1 MTDCKTGAEHIKS
14 LKDGRTVYIDG
25 KLVPDVTEHPA
36 FRNSVK
42 SAALLYDYQARPE
55 NIEMMTF
62 LPPGSNRRIN
72 RAWQMPRNYAEMVQ
86 RRKAMQAWARLSY
99 GFMGR
104 SPDHLASAL
113 VGQRMGIEV
122 FEKHGPKRAQALRDY
137 FEEASRNDYFLTY
150 VIINPQ
156 AERAKDW
163 GEQKE
168 ELVARIVD
176 EDSAGVTIRGAKML
190 GTSSIMANEV
200 FVANL
205 QPLKPGEEDLAFSC
219 ALPMSAKGMR
229 VLSRKSYEAAAVSIF
244 DNPIS
249 SRFDE
254 NDALIYFDDVKV
266 PWERVFVHRDPDMC
280 RAQFHDTAGHN
291 YQNYQSQ
298 IRLSVKIKFLLGL
311 AHRITEAIGT
321 TNIPSVREQLGYLA
335 AHSSMVN
342 AMMAGM
348 EAEGSM
354 RGEWYVPN
362 KHFMYSAQ
370 VLTQDLYPRI
380 VNTLRELSGGA
391 LIMLPSSIHDFEDPK
406 LKRII
411 DVTQRAAKMGPEEKV
426 KFLKAAW
433 DAVGSEFGSR
443 HTQYEMFYAG
453 ARFCHRWP
461 QLPHLRL
468 GRRHRLGGQFDE
480 ILPARRRARPRSRTE
495 NGAAAP
501 MKIAIVNLG
510 QIVSGDWRKPF
521 AEGDTILTDGE
532 TIVSVGTASPGMT
545 EAADVVID
553 AGRMTAIPGLIDSHV
568 HITFGDYTPRQRTVG
583 YLESYLHGGT
593 TTAISA
599 SEVHVPGRPRDVEGV
614 KALAVA
620 AQRCFADYRP
630 GGMRVIAGSVILE
643 PGLNEI

>member
-1 MTDCKTGAEHIKS
+1 MTDCKTGSEHIKS

-25 KLVPDVTEHPA
+25 KLVPDVTEHSA

-55 NIEMMTF
+55 NIELMTY
-62 LPPGSNRRIN
+62 LPEGSNRRIN
-72 RAWQMPRNYAEMVQ
+72 RAWQMPRNYDEMIK
-86 RRKAMQAWARLSY
+86 RRRAMQAWASLSY

-122 FEKHGPKRAQALRDY
+122 FERHGPKRAQALRDY

-168 ELVARIVD
+168 EMVARIVD
-176 EDSAGVTIRGAKML
+176 EDSGGVTIRGAKML

-219 ALPMSAKGMR
+219 ALPMNAKGLR

-254 NDALIYFDDVKV
+254 NDALIYFEDVKV
-266 PWERVFVHRDPDMC
+266 PWERIFVHRDTDMC
-280 RAQFHDTAGHN
+280 RAQFHDTAGHT

-298 IRLSVKIKFLLGL
+298 IRLSVKIKFMTGL

-321 TNIPSVREQLGYLA
+321 TNIPSVREQLGHLA

-380 VNTLRELSGGA
+380 VNALRELSGGA
-391 LIMLPSSIHDFEDPK
+391 LIMLPSSIHDFKDPQ

-453 ARFCHRWP
+453 ARFVTTGHSYRTFDWDGATG
-461 QLPHLRL
+461 LVDSLMESYRLEDEL
-468 GRRHRLGGQFDE
+468 GRK
-480 ILPARRRARPRSRTE
+480 S
-495 NGAAAP
+495 N
-501 MKIAIVNLG
+501 
-510 QIVSGDWRKPF
+510 
-521 AEGDTILTDGE
+521 
-532 TIVSVGTASPGMT
+532 
-545 EAADVVID
+545 
-553 AGRMTAIPGLIDSHV
+553 
-568 HITFGDYTPRQRTVG
+568 
-583 YLESYLHGGT
+583 
-593 TTAISA
+593 
-599 SEVHVPGRPRDVEGV
+599 
-614 KALAVA
+614 
-620 AQRCFADYRP
+620 
-630 GGMRVIAGSVILE
+630 
-643 PGLNEI
+643 

>member
-25 KLVPDVTEHPA
+25 KLVPDVTEHAA

-55 NIEMMTF
+55 NIELMTF
-62 LPPGSNRRIN
+62 RPHGSNRRIN
-72 RAWQMPRNYAEMVQ
+72 RAWQMPHNYVEMVR

-163 GEQKE
+163 GDQKE

-176 EDSAGVTIRGAKML
+176 EDSGGVTVRGAKML

-205 QPLKPGEEDLAFSC
+205 QPLRPGEEDLAFSC
-219 ALPMSAKGMR
+219 ALPMNAKGMR

-266 PWERVFVHRDPDMC
+266 PWERVFVHRDTDMC
-280 RAQFHDTAGHN
+280 RAQFHDTAGHT

-298 IRLSVKIKFLLGL
+298 IRLSVKIKFLIGL

-335 AHSSMVN
+335 ANSSMID

-362 KHFMYSAQ
+362 RHFMYSAQ

-453 ARFCHRWP
+453 ARFVTTGHSYRTFDWDGATG
-461 QLPHLRL
+461 LVDGLMESYRLEDEL
-468 GRRHRLGGQFDE
+468 GR
-480 ILPARRRARPRSRTE
+480 
-495 NGAAAP
+495 
-501 MKIAIVNLG
+501 
-510 QIVSGDWRKPF
+510 
-521 AEGDTILTDGE
+521 
-532 TIVSVGTASPGMT
+532 
-545 EAADVVID
+545 
-553 AGRMTAIPGLIDSHV
+553 
-568 HITFGDYTPRQRTVG
+568 
-583 YLESYLHGGT
+583 
-593 TTAISA
+593 
-599 SEVHVPGRPRDVEGV
+599 
-614 KALAVA
+614 KA
-620 AQRCFADYRP
+620 
-630 GGMRVIAGSVILE
+630 
-643 PGLNEI
+643 N

>member
-1 MTDCKTGAEHIKS
+1 MTDCKTGSEHIKS

-25 KLVPDVTEHPA
+25 KLVPDVTEHSA

-55 NIEMMTF
+55 NIELMTY
-62 LPPGSNRRIN
+62 LPEGSNRRIN
-72 RAWQMPRNYAEMVQ
+72 RAWQMPRNYDEMIK
-86 RRKAMQAWARLSY
+86 RRRAMQAWASLSY

-122 FEKHGPKRAQALRDY
+122 FERHGPKRAQAPRDY

-168 ELVARIVD
+168 EMVARIVD
-176 EDSAGVTIRGAKML
+176 EDSGGVTIRGAKML

-219 ALPMSAKGMR
+219 ALPMNAKGLR

-254 NDALIYFDDVKV
+254 NDALIYFEDVKV
-266 PWERVFVHRDPDMC
+266 PWERIFVHRDTDMC
-280 RAQFHDTAGHN
+280 RAQFHDTAGHT

-298 IRLSVKIKFLLGL
+298 IRLSVKIKFMTGL

-321 TNIPSVREQLGYLA
+321 TNIPSVREQLGHLA

-391 LIMLPSSIHDFEDPK
+391 LIMLPSSIHDFKDPQ

-453 ARFCHRWP
+453 ARFVTTGHSYRTFDWDGATG
-461 QLPHLRL
+461 LVDSLMESYRLEDEL
-468 GRRHRLGGQFDE
+468 GRK
-480 ILPARRRARPRSRTE
+480 S
-495 NGAAAP
+495 N
-501 MKIAIVNLG
+501 
-510 QIVSGDWRKPF
+510 
-521 AEGDTILTDGE
+521 
-532 TIVSVGTASPGMT
+532 
-545 EAADVVID
+545 
-553 AGRMTAIPGLIDSHV
+553 
-568 HITFGDYTPRQRTVG
+568 
-583 YLESYLHGGT
+583 
-593 TTAISA
+593 
-599 SEVHVPGRPRDVEGV
+599 
-614 KALAVA
+614 
-620 AQRCFADYRP
+620 
-630 GGMRVIAGSVILE
+630 
-643 PGLNEI
+643 